1 MVAEIVTTHFIAHSD
16 DLGEAY
22 GVWRDRVVRSG
33 AEVLALSPAPH
44 PVDDEF
50 ILWDLRTEA
59 AYGNLRDPE
68 SMALYELNALVDFAG
83 LDRDER
89 IETFFM
95 DDPFVTPRFPSTL
108 GGLTDLALRDSVG
121 PDPLRL
127 VTVAYLGTEAAIPHV
142 HSLFDALLAR
152 SHVVAYQP
160 ELALLE
166 GTEHASLVGPLWV
179 RDATL
184 NLIGTGD
191 RVFSPGKEA
200 WAGWFL
206 TADPLEDVEA
216 RLPEIIEPGT
226 VVIGRAV
233 AEAF

>member
-1 MVAEIVTTHFIAHSD
+1 MVAEIVTTHFIAHRG
-16 DLGEAY
+16 DLGGAY
-22 GVWRDRVVRSG
+22 SVWRERVEASG
-33 AEVLALSPAPH
+33 VEVLALSPAPR

-59 AYGNLRDPE
+59 AYGNLRDPGA
-68 SMALYELNALVDFAG
+68 MQLFELNALVDFAG
-83 LDRDER
+83 LDRDSL
-89 IETFFM
+89 IEAFFM
-95 DDPFVTPRFPSTL
+95 DDPFVTARYPSTL
-108 GGLTDLALRDSVG
+108 GGLTGLELRDPIVAS
-121 PDPLRL
+121 PLRL
-127 VTVAYLGTEAAIPHV
+127 VTVAYLGAEAAAPHV
-142 HSLFDALLAR
+142 HVLFDALITR

-200 WAGWFL
+200 WVGWFL
-206 TADPLEDVEA
+206 TADTIETVETN
-216 RLPEIIEPGT
+216 LTEIIEPGM

-233 AEAF
+233 AEEF